1 MTVAAQH
8 RPPHFRMKRNLIVL
22 SAIVANDI
30 VAFRRILAY
39 GSFFGAALW
48 AALGR
53 HHIALVEHLLLLF
66 GKQKDLLTLHTR
78 NFYIRHRSSPIV

>member
-1 MTVAAQH
+1 MEWDLV
-8 RPPHFRMKRNLIVL
+8 VL

-30 VAFRRILAY
+30 EAFRSVIAHDGFLR
-39 GSFFGAALW
+39 AALR

-53 HHIALVEHLLLLF
+53 HHIALVKHLLLLF